1 MTAPPESVADGV
13 EPERGIDAIEDWA
26 TGYARRHPLAS
37 LTTVGDQFV
46 LGVRTVQLLFLDL
59 VTGRFQWQEFVRQGA
74 FMAGTAVLPT
84 VLVALPIGVTLSIQ
98 FALLAGQV
106 GATSLAGAASGL
118 AVIRQA
124 ASLVAAV
131 LMAAAVG
138 SAITADLGS
147 RTMREETDAM
157 EVMGVSVIQR
167 LVVPR
172 FVAAIMIGVALT
184 GVVCFVGFL
193 ASFLFNV
200 YFQNGAPG
208 SFVATFASFA
218 TTGDMIVALV
228 KAVIFGAIV
237 AVVSCQKGL
246 STKGGPTG
254 VANSVNAAV
263 VESILLLMV
272 VNVAISQLYIMLF
285 PEWGCDMTASTF
297 VPPLLGPWVR
307 LYRRVSKPV
316 MRLGHMMV
324 FFVRALTAVPIVLRH
339 YRGEFVRLLSDIAW
353 GNGSLVVGGGTIGVA
368 VVLGITMG
376 ALVGIE
382 GYNFLDLLGLG
393 PATGIISSLVNT
405 RELAPIAASLAFATQ
420 AGCRFT
426 AQLGSMR
433 IAEEIDALDSI
444 AIRPI
449 PYLVTTRL
457 MAAVIAVIPLY
468 ALCLAVSYLT
478 TQVVVFLISGGSS
491 GSYLH
496 YFTLMLSGQDI
507 LYSVLKAVI
516 FVWIASTVQCYYG
529 FYASGGPVGVGV
541 AAGHAMRASI
551 TVVVIV
557 NMLLTMAL
565 WTVDSGARF
574 GG

>member
-1 MTAPPESVADGV
+1 MTAPPESVAEGV
-13 EPERGIDAIEDWA
+13 EPERGIDAIENWA
-26 TGYARRHPLAS
+26 TGYARRHPMAS

-46 LGVRTVQLLFLDL
+46 LGVRTIQTLFLDL
-59 VTGRFQWQEFVRQGA
+59 VTGRFQWREFVQQGS

-124 ASLVAAV
+124 ASLTAAI

-172 FVAAIMIGVALT
+172 FAAAVMIGVALT
-184 GVVCFVGFL
+184 GVVAFVGFL
-193 ASFLFNV
+193 ASYLFNV

-218 TTGDMIVALV
+218 TTEDMIVALV

-285 PEWGCDMTASTF
+285 P
-297 VPPLLGPWVR
+297 
-307 LYRRVSKPV
+307 RV
-316 MRLGHMMV
+316 
-324 FFVRALTAVPIVLRH
+324 
-339 YRGEFVRLLSDIAW
+339 
-353 GNGSLVVGGGTIGVA
+353 
-368 VVLGITMG
+368 
-376 ALVGIE
+376 
-382 GYNFLDLLGLG
+382 GL
-393 PATGIISSLVNT
+393 
-405 RELAPIAASLAFATQ
+405 
-420 AGCRFT
+420 
-426 AQLGSMR
+426 
-433 IAEEIDALDSI
+433 
-444 AIRPI
+444 
-449 PYLVTTRL
+449 
-457 MAAVIAVIPLY
+457 
-468 ALCLAVSYLT
+468 
-478 TQVVVFLISGGSS
+478 
-491 GSYLH
+491 
-496 YFTLMLSGQDI
+496 
-507 LYSVLKAVI
+507 
-516 FVWIASTVQCYYG
+516 
-529 FYASGGPVGVGV
+529 
-541 AAGHAMRASI
+541 
-551 TVVVIV
+551 
-557 NMLLTMAL
+557 
-565 WTVDSGARF
+565 
-574 GG
+574 